1 MTNNQQA
8 SYKWLP
14 GKFTPICLVVLASS
28 LVLISCQSTNKPLI
42 KILAKKPLLAKTPI
56 PQLNSSYTNPVGLEC
71 RPTIT
76 NGVVSLDQ
84 DIVPVWS
91 PTNRPDSK
99 IFPDAPTKAYRL
111 GAKTCIHITH
121 HIGSRLC
128 GSSLAQLNDA
138 SEVIYRSPEN
148 KTFPQFDYHNWL
160 FSPYILDD
168 HSLVALA
175 HSEWYGCLKYSDD
188 SPLSCKKSRN
198 QTNIWAN
205 AITLY
210 QSGDNGASWSRIG
223 IIERPES
230 YPESF
235 KDVWP
240 PKMINF
246 GFFHPSNIIR
256 EGNRYYAFVR
266 YSERDTQAQQTTA
279 GMILLSTTHPRSLNW
294 EQVTPQGE
302 LVSQPYKGSILPG
315 TSGWTQL
322 SVTWNTAMC
331 RYLIL
336 FWDAKQMR
344 LMSTTTATL
353 AKPAFST
360 PVEVQNQEDIQIP
373 NNTETGL
380 HGYNYPVAQLD
391 PDSLS
396 NNFETTDASFFVFMN
411 SFIKEKS
418 GERSLF
424 RVTARLV
431 NDF

>member
-1 MTNNQQA
+1 
-8 SYKWLP
+8 
-14 GKFTPICLVVLASS
+14 
-28 LVLISCQSTNKPLI
+28 
-42 KILAKKPLLAKTPI
+42 
-56 PQLNSSYTNPVGLEC
+56 
-71 RPTIT
+71 
-76 NGVVSLDQ
+76 
-84 DIVPVWS
+84 
-91 PTNRPDSK
+91 
-99 IFPDAPTKAYRL
+99 
-111 GAKTCIHITH
+111 
-121 HIGSRLC
+121 
-128 GSSLAQLNDA
+128 
-138 SEVIYRSPEN
+138 
-148 KTFPQFDYHNWL
+148 
-160 FSPYILDD
+160 
-168 HSLVALA
+168 
-175 HSEWYGCLKYSDD
+175 
-188 SPLSCKKSRN
+188 
-198 QTNIWAN
+198 
-205 AITLY
+205 
-210 QSGDNGASWSRIG
+210 
-223 IIERPES
+223 
-230 YPESF
+230 
-235 KDVWP
+235 
-240 PKMINF
+240 
-246 GFFHPSNIIR
+246 
-256 EGNRYYAFVR
+256 
-266 YSERDTQAQQTTA
+266 
-279 GMILLSTTHPRSLNW
+279 MILLSTTHPRSLNW